1 MLALNRV
8 SEGMQVRMARVAIG
22 WSLYELGAR
31 TGVLPPRLSEFERGR
46 LTLAPEA
53 VARVRATLV
62 AAGAPLGDAGDG
74 EAA

>member
-1 MLALNRV
+1 MLALGQV

-31 TGVLPPRLSEFERGR
+31 TGVLPPRLSEWERGR
-46 LTLAPEA
+46 LALAPDA

-62 AAGAPLGDAGDG
+62 AAGAPLVAEGDV